1 MRRLGFFML
10 PEIFLEW
17 VQKNQKRLLAL
28 GIHEIETSKNPDWNN
43 PSILHSARAIF
54 WTNLNAGDVTI
65 WQAGHFDI
73 LVYNANS
80 DLLFSDSMFLETEK
94 TEGND
99 DGIGRKKIVITDSN
113 FDVVLSQF
121 FQELITNQP

>member
-1 MRRLGFFML
+1 ML

-28 GIHEIETSKNPDWNN
+28 GIHEIETNKNPDWNN

-65 WQAGHFDI
+65 WQAGHFDF
-73 LVYNANS
+73 LVYSSDN
-80 DLLFSDSMFLETEK
+80 DLLLGDSVFLEIEK
-94 TEGND
+94 TSGDD
-99 DGIGRKKIVITDSN
+99 DGIGRKKISISESS
-113 FDVVLSQF
+113 FDIILKPF
-121 FQELITNQP
+121 FQQLITSQL